1 MRTGKSAHT
10 TTGRIPTVS
19 VCGQVPFPEPVI
31 DALVSSW
38 LARTDPKDVARVESK
53 TVIVTKNHR
62 DTVPIPA
69 GGAKSQLGSWMSE
82 SDWQRAREERFPGC
96 MTGRLEHLWRN
107 VFLWPL
113 EIRPE
118 SWNLSHA
125 SLGHRSPKKL
135 S

>member
-1 MRTGKSAHT
+1 M
-10 TTGRIPTVS
+10 
-19 VCGQVPFPEPVI
+19 I

-96 MTGRLEHLWRN
+96 MTGRLEHLCVSVAARDKTR
-107 VFLWPL
+107 VL
-113 EIRPE
+113 ESFSR
-118 SWNLSHA
+118 
-125 SLGHRSPKKL
+125 
-135 S
+135 